1 MSEKCGT
8 YKGWGCV
15 TGKTGSID
23 FRARVEDTGPGFNVL
38 ARMPKFELTK
48 TLEAVKLNPRTLRPL
63 GTEKRTIP
71 YGAVLENLIRD
82 RDMQQFHYMNE
93 PYEIAYSDIASA
105 LKPLD

>member
-1 MSEKCGT
+1 MSGKCGT
-8 YKGWGCV
+8 NKGWGGV

-71 YGAVLENLIRD
+71 YGAVLEKLTRD
-82 RDMQQFHYMNE
+82 CDMQQFHYMNE
-93 PYEIAYSDIASA
+93 PYEIPYSDIASA

>member
-1 MSEKCGT
+1 MSGKCGT
-8 YKGWGCV
+8 NKGWGGV

-71 YGAVLENLIRD
+71 YGAVLEKLTRD

-93 PYEIAYSDIASA
+93 PYEIPYSDIASA